1 MLRATTELL
10 DEVGYDGVGYE
21 DVAARAGVH
30 RTTVYRRWPSKA
42 DLVSDALELHSEE
55 RVPVPDTGSLRGD
68 LRSLAA
74 AIAAN
79 ISPAGGSRRS
89 PSIVA
94 AAAHSPE
101 VAQAVHHFMSRRVA
115 MTQLVVDQAIG
126 RGELPSTT
134 DPNLIIEALVAPLWF
149 RLLLTGEPLD
159 DDFLDRLVELVASGA
174 GA

>member
-1 MLRATTELL
+1 MLWLPWNDARGPAL
-10 DEVGYDGVGYE
+10 DE
-21 DVAARAGVH
+21 AFARGAT
-30 RTTVYRRWPSKA
+30 RT
-42 DLVSDALELHSEE
+42 H
-55 RVPVPDTGSLRGD
+55 
-68 LRSLAA
+68 LARC
-74 AIAAN
+74 
-79 ISPAGGSRRS
+79 SRDPPPTRS
-89 PSIVA
+89 PISFARLGHVA
-94 AAAHSPE
+94 PSARG
-101 VAQAVHHFMSRRVA
+101 MSRRVA